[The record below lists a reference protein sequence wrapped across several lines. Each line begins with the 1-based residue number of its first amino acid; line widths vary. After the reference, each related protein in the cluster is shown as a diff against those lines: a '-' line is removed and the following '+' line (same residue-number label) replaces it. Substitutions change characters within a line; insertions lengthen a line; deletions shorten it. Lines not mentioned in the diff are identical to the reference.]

1 MFQVFLAISFLYSNK
16 VAHTDIKRENIT
28 FVDDDENKDK
38 KEIEKFFFKNF
49 LMIKKSNLN

>member
-28 FVDDDENKDK
+28 FVCNDENKDK

-49 LMIKKSNLN
+49 LMIKNPI